1 MIEIELLEKYDA
13 VRKCYKKSEII
24 FEIDHLATHY
34 YQIISG
40 AVKMNNYN
48 DEGREFIQG
57 IFYANQSF
65 GEPPLFLDRTYPAN
79 AEAVEDS
86 ELLCISKNN
95 FLKLIT
101 ENPAISINIIEI
113 LAQRLH
119 YKSVMAAEISTHDSE
134 HRLLQLFDYSISYL
148 NFKKDNN
155 GYAIDLTRQQIG
167 NLTGLRVET
176 VIRTIKTLEKKG
188 ELKII
193 NRKVYR

>member
-13 VRKCYKKSEII
+13 VRKQYKKSEII

-95 FLKLIT
+95 FLKLIN
-101 ENPAISINIIEI
+101 ENPAVSIKIIEV

-134 HRLLQLFDYSISYL
+134 HRLLQLFDYSIAYF
-148 NFKKDNN
+148 NFIKDKN

-167 NLTGLRVET
+167 DLTGLRVET